1 MKSGKLITI
10 KAAVRLQDTNM
21 TDGPIKYFTDFFHL
35 HDEATAHK
43 KKKKKKKK
51 VSYNRRD
58 YRGVE
63 GAVEDAEKGKK

>member
-1 MKSGKLITI
+1 M
-10 KAAVRLQDTNM
+10 AN
-21 TDGPIKYFTDFFHL
+21 GPVKYFTDFFHL
-35 HDEATAHK
+35 HDEKTAH

-63 GAVEDAEKGKK
+63 GAVKDAEKGKK